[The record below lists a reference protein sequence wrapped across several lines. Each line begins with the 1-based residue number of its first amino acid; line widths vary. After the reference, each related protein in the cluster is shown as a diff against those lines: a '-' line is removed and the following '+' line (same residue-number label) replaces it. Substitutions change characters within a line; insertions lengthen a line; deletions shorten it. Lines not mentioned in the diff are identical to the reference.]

1 MLEAFDVK
9 YLPRIVGNGQVLA
22 YFVVEFTEDVAGDE
36 RIGPS
41 VLMAS
46 ASFTTTWKVYT
57 NGVANQRGSR
67 VGIVLVTPRSW

>member
-22 YFVVEFTEDVAGDE
+22 YFVAEFTKDVAGDK

-41 VLMAS
+41 VFDGFGL
-46 ASFTTTWKVYT
+46 FYH
-57 NGVANQRGSR
+57 NLE
-67 VGIVLVTPRSW
+67 GIHERSGKPKRL